1 MTSGLTNDELA
12 RLEEFLEPSRIVV
25 VATIGGT
32 GLPQLT
38 PNWYKF
44 VDGRLTISTTKD
56 RIKYKNLLRDS
67 RMTVCIY
74 SEPRAADYVVL
85 SGRATI
91 MDGEEI
97 WPYTEAVIE
106 RYVPEGTV
114 AERIERMRTEG
125 RVIISLEPERV
136 RFRNP

>member
-1 MTSGLTNDELA
+1 MTSKLTGDELT

-25 VATIGGT
+25 VATTGGT
-32 GLPQLT
+32 GQPQLT

-44 VDGRLTISTTKD
+44 ADGRLTISTTKD
-56 RIKYKNLLRDS
+56 RIKYKNLSRDP

-97 WPYTEAVIE
+97 WPYTAAVIE

-114 AERIERMRTEG
+114 PERIERMRSEG